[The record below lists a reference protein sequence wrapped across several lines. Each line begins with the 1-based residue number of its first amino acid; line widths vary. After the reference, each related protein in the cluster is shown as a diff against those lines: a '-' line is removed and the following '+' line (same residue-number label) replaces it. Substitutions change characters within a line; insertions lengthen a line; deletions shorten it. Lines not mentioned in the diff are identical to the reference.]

1 MSDQDDIVR
10 LQQDYARLF
19 DARDADAYAN
29 LYTSDCVVTTPWG
42 QEINGRD
49 KMRKAVLHTPPGPGW
64 HRPGET
70 TIDVRGDAASA
81 IARYTAMDRN
91 GDLCTG
97 RYEDTYRKTP
107 EGWRIA
113 SRKVF
118 IEERTPAGAWSE
130 EASA

>member
-49 KMRKAVLHTPPGPGW
+49 K
-64 HRPGET
+64 
-70 TIDVRGDAASA
+70 
-81 IARYTAMDRN
+81 
-91 GDLCTG
+91 
-97 RYEDTYRKTP
+97 
-107 EGWRIA
+107 
-113 SRKVF
+113 
-118 IEERTPAGAWSE
+118 
-130 EASA
+130 